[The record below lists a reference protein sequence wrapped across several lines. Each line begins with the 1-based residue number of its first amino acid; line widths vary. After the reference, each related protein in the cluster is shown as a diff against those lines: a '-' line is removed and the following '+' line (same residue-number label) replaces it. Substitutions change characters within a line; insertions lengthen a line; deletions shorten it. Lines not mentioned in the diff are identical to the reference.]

1 MLIGMYCSVRCNDWD
16 RGSDGMEVGYSTV
29 TLFAKFLGQSTCG
42 DGGNRQYTDRREE
55 DNQDI

>member
-1 MLIGMYCSVRCNDWD
+1 MLLGMYCSVRCND

-42 DGGNRQYTDRREE
+42 DEGGIDNTQIEERRTYE
-55 DNQDI
+55 

>member
-1 MLIGMYCSVRCNDWD
+1 MLIGMYCSVRCSDWN

-42 DGGNRQYTDRREE
+42 DEGGIDNTQLEERRTYE
-55 DNQDI
+55 